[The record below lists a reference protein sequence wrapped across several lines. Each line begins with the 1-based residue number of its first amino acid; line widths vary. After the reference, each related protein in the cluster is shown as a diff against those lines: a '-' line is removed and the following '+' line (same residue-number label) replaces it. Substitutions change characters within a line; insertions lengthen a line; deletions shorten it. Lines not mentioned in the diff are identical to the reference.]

1 MTSIDSPEHSQ
12 VFSRNDYLNIQS
24 YPKKNET
31 LETTEAEF
39 KEFEPPRRL
48 NLVVLLKIV
57 FNFSSFKPALN

>member
-39 KEFEPPRRL
+39 KEFEPP
-48 NLVVLLKIV
+48 LK
-57 FNFSSFKPALN
+57 FGGFT